1 MKKLHI
7 IFTASFIN
15 SLMLNGMLLA
25 IVFYAKTRFGASPT
39 QTGEIV
45 FFYNL
50 AYVAGCVFAQSLLSR
65 FSPQKNLVIS
75 MLCFFGGSLLCYFG
89 KGMSWLYL
97 GQLCFGIGTSFF
109 WPPLMGWF
117 SEGYEGKQLARMA
130 GYYNLTWSTAN
141 FITPLMMGALCDLN
155 ETYPLILLVVIYAI
169 QLPVFIAIHL
179 ANRKQ
184 ATQATQQEHPVRGKE
199 TMLRFPSWY
208 GVACAWCVIGFLLGV
223 YPNAAKELLNIS
235 SARVGFFYTLRS
247 TGQAIALV
255 ALGLF
260 TFWQFKRWQLA
271 VGHFATAIVTF
282 TLGFA
287 KSEMLVLVC
296 LILLGPLFAHAYT
309 NSLVHG
315 VAGSKNRTRR
325 AAIHE
330 ILLSS
335 GSLLGALVGGYL
347 YQHFGLVAAC
357 SFCALLMT
365 SAAICD
371 LFPWKDKT
379 A

>member
-7 IFTASFIN
+7 IYTASFVN

-25 IVFYAKTRFGASPT
+25 LVFYAKSRFGATPT
-39 QTGEIV
+39 QTGQIV
-45 FFYNL
+45 FYYNL
-50 AYVAGCVFAQSLLSR
+50 AYVAGCLLAQGFLSR
-65 FSPQKNLVIS
+65 FTPQKNLVIS
-75 MLCFFGGSLLCYFG
+75 MLCFFAASLLCYFG
-89 KGMSWLYL
+89 TGMSWLYL
-97 GQLCFGIGTSFF
+97 GQVFYGIGTSFF

-117 SEGYEGKQLARMA
+117 SEGYEGKQLARMT
-130 GYYNLTWSTAN
+130 GFYNLTWSSAN
-141 FITPLMMGALCDLN
+141 FITPLMMGYLCDLN
-155 ETYPLILLVVIYAI
+155 VTYPLILLVVVYAI

-184 ATQATQQEHPVRGKE
+184 HTQATHQEVSAKGKQ

-208 GVACAWCVIGFLLGV
+208 GVACAWCIIGFLLGV
-223 YPNAAKELLNIS
+223 YPNAAKEILNIS

-255 ALGLF
+255 ALGIF
-260 TFWQFKRWQLA
+260 TFWQFKRWQLF
-271 VGHFATAIVTF
+271 VGHFAAAVTIF

-287 KSEMLVLVC
+287 KSEMLVLTC
-296 LILLGPLFAHAYT
+296 LIILGPLFAHAYT

-335 GSLLGALVGGYL
+335 GSFLGALLGGYL
-347 YQHFGLVAAC
+347 YQHFGLVSAC
-357 SFCALLMT
+357 SFCAVLMT

-371 LFPWKDKT
+371 LFPWKDN
-379 A
+379 